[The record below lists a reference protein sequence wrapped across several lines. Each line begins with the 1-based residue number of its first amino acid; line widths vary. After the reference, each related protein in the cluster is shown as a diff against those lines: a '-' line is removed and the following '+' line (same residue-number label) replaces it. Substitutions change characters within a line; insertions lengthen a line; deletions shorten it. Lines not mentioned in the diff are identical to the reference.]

1 MIIKLDLTFIP
12 ENIRSSL
19 VKSIDLES
27 IAATDTLNIGVVTNS
42 YNKDKKKDKDNDDK
56 KSSAIGTSVIFYY
69 DKPSL
74 EELKNSL
81 KNILEKNNLDQF
93 VVVED
98 TENENTLAIV
108 KEGDIEQFGMYMC
121 SHCGMVFGSEEEKVV
136 HERIH
141 YFV

>member
-12 ENIRSSL
+12 GTIRSAL
-19 VKSIDLES
+19 VKCITLEM
-27 IAATDTLNIGVVTNS
+27 IGGTSSMEEKIN
-42 YNKDKKKDKDNDDK
+42 NKDGNDK
-56 KSSAIGTSVIFYY
+56 KPMIVYCSKSSI
-69 DKPSL
+69 
-74 EELKNSL
+74 EECKNSL
-81 KNILEKNNLDQF
+81 KNILKRNNWEEF

-121 SHCGMVFGSEEEKVV
+121 SHCGMVFKGDDERAV

-141 YFV
+141 YFI